1 MKQFFKKNLQLIA
14 ISAGHFTNDFYMNLL
29 PPILFAFS
37 RSLGW
42 SLAQQSMVA
51 FVVVTG
57 GTLFQPL
64 VGYLLDK
71 VGKSSYLMIGLIWIS
86 FMMSITGLISN
97 FYLLVI
103 VAGLAS
109 IASSLY
115 HPLGSS
121 IAVNLAE
128 GSRGKSLSIFMTIGG
143 LARTFS
149 PMVSI
154 PIVNIFGLKALVF
167 FMIPGFLVAYFLKF
181 AEIDKIKNRV
191 AGDTQEKKDKRK
203 KVSRNKI
210 KWLTLL
216 VCMHSA
222 QVMLERIII
231 VFGVQIMVMKAIGVI
246 PAGIILSAFMFLRS
260 VGTLAGGHLSD
271 SFGEIKILIVFNILT
286 CGIYTIALFSQGA
299 WVITGIILLGFTLN
313 ATLTAEIT
321 ISHQILPENINL
333 GTGTI
338 MGFPGTIAGL
348 LMLVFGKFSDIFG
361 LMKVAQLTTC
371 LSLVPV
377 ILSFYLLK
385 KIESLMADTV

>member
-299 WVITGIILLGFTLN
+299 WVIAGIILLGFTLN

-385 KIESLMADTV
+385 KIESVMADTV